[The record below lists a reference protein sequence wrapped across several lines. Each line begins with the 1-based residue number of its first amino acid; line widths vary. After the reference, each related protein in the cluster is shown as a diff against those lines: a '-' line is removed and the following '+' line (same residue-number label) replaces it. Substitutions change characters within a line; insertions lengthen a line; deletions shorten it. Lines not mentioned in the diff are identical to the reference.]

1 MHHIISQ
8 ESAGGKEVSVYCRE
22 TAQRRQRTEG
32 AGLLLIC
39 LPGLGLEWARRLE
52 KGFFF
57 HLFFPRLLFLD
68 QEREKVEYFP
78 KDDR

>member
-1 MHHIISQ
+1 MGKRLLRTAERPHK
-8 ESAGGKEVSVYCRE
+8 GGRGG
-22 TAQRRQRTEG
+22 RG
-32 AGLLLIC
+32 AGLLLIR

-57 HLFFPRLLFLD
+57 HLFFLRLLFLD